1 MPNRSEPLTLRDA
14 CIKKVREMLND
25 VLGNWIRILCLA
37 GITGIQSYLQKVEEV
52 TNECKMLNEHLT
64 SLPTHIL
71 DDLIPPLVDDFLNK
85 ISSHH
90 KTFLV
95 LKRIRKR
102 AETKH
107 EAVCK
112 EMLKSVLGP
121 FTRRYSTGVMSS
133 FEQRLIIR
141 TFNSTPNLTNL
152 VFGTAPET
160 DNSALLAIDIDHLK
174 LLGSF
179 HYNYRCTDQLVQ
191 QLALHCSKLRKI
203 LTALKNLKRIYLEE

>member
-1 MPNRSEPLTLRDA
+1 MPNFKQPLTLTEISMR
-14 CIKKVREMLND
+14 RERETLNN
-25 VLGNWIRILCLA
+25 VLAKWIRMLLLA
-37 GITGIQSYLQKVEEV
+37 ADDGIWSYSQQVEKV
-52 TNECKMLNEHLT
+52 TKECKTLNEHLVL
-64 SLPTHIL
+64 LPTSIL
-71 DDLIPPLVDDFLNK
+71 NGLIPPLVPDFLNK
-85 ISSHH
+85 ISSYN
-90 KTFLV
+90 KTFRV
-95 LKRIRKR
+95 SKRILKN
-102 AETKH
+102 AEQIH
-107 EAVCK
+107 EAVCT